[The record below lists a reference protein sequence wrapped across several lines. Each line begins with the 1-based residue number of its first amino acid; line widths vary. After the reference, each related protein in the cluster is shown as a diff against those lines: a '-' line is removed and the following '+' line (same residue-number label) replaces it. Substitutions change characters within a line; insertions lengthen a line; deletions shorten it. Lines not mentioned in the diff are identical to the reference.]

1 MEEYLPQEAVIVL
14 ERNRRR
20 RYQMDYMEMS
30 DQEFLSTFR
39 FSKEGVQTLTNL
51 LEPSLSQHSG

>member
-1 MEEYLPQEAVIVL
+1 MEEYLLQEAVIVL

-39 FSKEGVQTLTNL
+39 FSKEGV
-51 LEPSLSQHSG
+51 